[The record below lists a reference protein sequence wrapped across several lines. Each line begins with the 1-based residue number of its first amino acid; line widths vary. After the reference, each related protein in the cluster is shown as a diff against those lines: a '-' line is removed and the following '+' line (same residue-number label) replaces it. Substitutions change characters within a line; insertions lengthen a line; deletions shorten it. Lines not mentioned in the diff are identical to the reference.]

1 MYGNP
6 GVQRYRETDI
16 ASMSREKMIVLLYER
31 IVTDLNSARRAI
43 ENGSRIE
50 MTKQINHSQ
59 RIISELRSALDHAI
73 GGEIAHNLD
82 ALYTYL
88 FHEHLEIL
96 LDRDPKHIEN
106 CLSVI
111 HPLLEA
117 WRQIPIGTGEKAAQE
132 NARNPQRPGGGPESA
147 YEPVESSAE
156 ARARAEA
163 QPDSGTRHSSLLS
176 VSA

>member
-31 IVTDLNSARRAI
+31 IVTDLKSAQRAV
-43 ENGSRIE
+43 EQGNRIE
-50 MTKQINHSQ
+50 MTKQVNHSQ
-59 RIISELRSALDHAI
+59 RIISELRSALDHTI
-73 GGEIAHNLD
+73 GGEIAANLD
-82 ALYTYL
+82 ALYSYL
-88 FHEHLEIL
+88 FHEHLELL
-96 LDRDPKHIEN
+96 LDRSPVHIEN

-117 WRQIPIGTGEKAAQE
+117 WRQIPTGTGEKAAQE
-132 NARNPQRPGGGPESA
+132 TTGNRQPVAGGPETASGPLSNRP
-147 YEPVESSAE
+147 ET
-156 ARARAEA
+156 RDRAEA
-163 QPDSGTRHSSLLS
+163 LADSGNRPPSLLS